1 MWALKLAPLTEKDDI
16 ESYLVTFMVAHK
28 IDKGIRPPLF
38 SPTAKR
44 KGAIS
49 ICSATPDGSCNLR
62 CHQVGNFGLLQTS
75 MRF

>member
-1 MWALKLAPLTEKDDI
+1 MWALKLAPLTEKDEI

-28 IDKGIRPPLF
+28 IDKGVRP
-38 SPTAKR
+38 SPTANR